1 MTPDRQR
8 WSGVGHTHSLPHCS
22 DRVDSL
28 NSRNHFLLPSIYFI
42 IRVPHVSSRLSAFPY
57 RKLYKAEKLP
67 SHSFEIDYEDMDKD
81 EVSND
86 HFLDKCF

>member
-1 MTPDRQR
+1 M
-8 WSGVGHTHSLPHCS
+8 SE
-22 DRVDSL
+22 
-28 NSRNHFLLPSIYFI
+28 SIQFKKSFFI
-42 IRVPHVSSRLSAFPY
+42 LAIKIFQYRTSSHVVSSFPY

-86 HFLDKCF
+86 HILDKCFSNKRITHWARPEPYV